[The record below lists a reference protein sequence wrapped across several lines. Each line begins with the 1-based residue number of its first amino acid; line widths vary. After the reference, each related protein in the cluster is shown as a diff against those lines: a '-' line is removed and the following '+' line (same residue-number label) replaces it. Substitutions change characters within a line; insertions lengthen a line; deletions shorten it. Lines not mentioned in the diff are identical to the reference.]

1 MAAKTLPSFKQ
12 PPITEVALS
21 IQFEALPG
29 LRAIHLGAIWDI
41 FGRTEFPRTEEQ
53 PPLPPQSERVGAS
66 HGFFP
71 PQISILNVPPL
82 PRYFFISSNGSEVI
96 QIQQDRFGY
105 NWRKREEEDEYPRFG
120 AIEAKFQEYAGRF
133 VSFIQEHGLGDARI
147 TQAEVTYVNLIR
159 TEGVP
164 GKVEKVVSVFSGDYT
179 DHFLHDP
186 EEVHL
191 ALKYPITRNGQF
203 CGRLYV
209 DVRPTASLEDGAALN
224 MVLSARGKPDG
235 NDIKAAQGFFEVA
248 HEQIVSGFASIT
260 SKQMHLIWGRIDN
273 V

>member
-1 MAAKTLPSFKQ
+1 M
-12 PPITEVALS
+12 
-21 IQFEALPG
+21 QFEALPG

-41 FGRTEFPRTEEQ
+41 FGRADFPLTEEQ
-53 PPLPPQSERVGAS
+53 PPLPAQSERAGAS
-66 HGFFP
+66 QGFFP

-82 PRYFFISSNGSEVI
+82 PRYFFISSSGSEVI

-105 NWRKREEEDEYPRFG
+105 NWRKRKEDDVYPRFG
-120 AIEAKFQEYAGRF
+120 AIEAKFEEYARRF
-133 VSFIQEHGLGDARI
+133 VSYVQQEGLGNVRV
-147 TQAEVTYVNLIR
+147 TQAEVTYVNQIR

-164 GKVEKVVSVFSGDYT
+164 GKLEKVVSVFSGGYT

-191 ALKYPITRNGQF
+191 ALRYPISRNGDF

-209 DVRPTASLEDGAALN
+209 DVRPTASMESGAALT
-224 MVLSARGKPDG
+224 MVLLARGKPDG
-235 NDIKAAQGFFEVA
+235 NDINAAQGFFAIA

-260 SKQMHLIWGRIDN
+260 SKEMHLIWGRIDN